1 MATKPSSRTD
11 VPQVRDKHHPLPAH
25 AAQVFPFAL
34 EHFDQ
39 LPDSA
44 FVRQPVVEALF
55 ACSAA
60 TLWRRVADCRIPK
73 PRQLSHRVTA
83 WNVGQLRAALASAL
97 VSRRFDVENIRAALR
112 QGEQT

>member
-1 MATKPSSRTD
+1 MAIKPSSRTTA
-11 VPQVRDKHHPLPAH
+11 PQVRDDYHLSLTGSASAFPL
-25 AAQVFPFAL
+25 AL

-60 TLWRRVADCRIPK
+60 TVWRWVAGCRIPK
-73 PRQLSHRVTA
+73 PRKLSDRISA
-83 WNVGQLRAALASAL
+83 WNVGQLRAALASVL
-97 VSRRFDVENIRAALR
+97 SDRQFSDENIGTALR
-112 QGEQT
+112 QGEQA